1 MIKIMKKKN
10 VMRHFRA
17 ASESI
22 KTEVGG
28 PKQESFKAN
37 VEDEKKDEKEFA
49 IFLDMFKVKK

>member
-1 MIKIMKKKN
+1 MQQDIADIVVFLYSDKT
-10 VMRHFRA
+10 
-17 ASESI
+17 SG
-22 KTEVGG
+22 TEVGG